1 MDGQTETSSLDRACI
16 PCSAVKT
23 IVFTMQE
30 RTSQWK
36 RTVETWPH
44 MRSIE
49 LLDLHNSSKQL
60 IVAVVIF
67 VVIHIVVVV
76 IVTDIV
82 DSSIAQ

>member
-1 MDGQTETSSLDRACI
+1 
-16 PCSAVKT
+16 
-23 IVFTMQE
+23 
-30 RTSQWK
+30 
-36 RTVETWPH
+36 